1 MKPTVSKFR
10 LCYLI
15 HYLTQLQAMGIK
27 IKALRFMLCTD
38 SDPTSRD
45 IFKTMDSI
53 HEDDPFFITYG
64 SKVIWKWKML
74 MDNDGQ
80 YFVDIGI
87 DFPEATKD
95 ETEWEELMKIWNER
109 YDEAL
114 RIMAPNI
121 HSNYRDLILSQLS
134 GILKWNGAM
143 KKSTFVTGE
152 LKEVIPHK
160 NHFTLVIESSIYH
173 QRLTFNSKYTYTVNA
188 MAWTLHP
195 HMSLS

>member
-1 MKPTVSKFR
+1 MKPTVSKLR

-15 HYLTQLQAMGIK
+15 HYLMQLQAMGIK

-38 SDPTSRD
+38 NDPTSRD

-53 HEDDPFFITYG
+53 HEDDSFFITYG
-64 SKVIWKWKML
+64 SKVIWKWKMC
-74 MDNDGQ
+74 MDDDGQ
-80 YFVDIGI
+80 YLVNIGI

-114 RIMAPNI
+114 RIIAPNI

-143 KKSTFVTGE
+143 KKSVFVTGE
-152 LKEVIPHK
+152 LKEVTPHK